1 MTSSSTSPWLTSTS
15 PSATACSAPTAN
27 RPTSRSST
35 VSPDASRTNA
45 LSRLGQQRLARAVQV
60 VDQAVRDGEL
70 GGQTSQVVLGVLQR
84 AVEAADLEEVAPLRD
99 RQQEAAGEERPEEG
113 RVGKGCV
120 GTGSS
125 RWGPNN

>member
-1 MTSSSTSPWLTSTS
+1 M
-15 PSATACSAPTAN
+15 
-27 RPTSRSST
+27 
-35 VSPDASRTNA
+35 TNA

-99 RQQEAAGEERPEEG
+99 RKQEAAVEEG
-113 RVGKGCV
+113 AVQAVLAELLGERQQRLHEARLPQALLIGRASCGGQGCQY
-120 GTGSS
+120 G
-125 RWGPNN
+125 

>member
-70 GGQTSQVVLGVLQR
+70 GGQTSQVVRGVVQR
-84 AVEAADLEEVAPLRD
+84 AVEAADLEEVATVRS
-99 RQQEAAGEERPEEG
+99 EEHTSELQ
-113 RVGKGCV
+113 
-120 GTGSS
+120 SIIS
-125 RWGPNN
+125 

>member
-1 MTSSSTSPWLTSTS
+1 MTSSSTSPWRTSTS

-84 AVEAADLEEVAPLRD
+84 AVEAADLEEVAPWRD
-99 RQQEAAGEERPEEG
+99 RQQRSEEHTAELQSLMR
-113 RVGKGCV
+113 
-120 GTGSS
+120 TS
-125 RWGPNN
+125 